1 MNNTTDSG
9 SLHGI
14 VIINISQLD
23 AVSGLSNLLKRSW
36 LASHC
41 GKFMSSDPCTADVRF
56 LKRDKS
62 YIAYNKGRTNGGR
75 RAGK

>member
-1 MNNTTDSG
+1 MNDTTDSG
-9 SLHGI
+9 SLNGI

-41 GKFMSSDPCTADVRF
+41 GK
-56 LKRDKS
+56 L
-62 YIAYNKGRTNGGR
+62 
-75 RAGK
+75 